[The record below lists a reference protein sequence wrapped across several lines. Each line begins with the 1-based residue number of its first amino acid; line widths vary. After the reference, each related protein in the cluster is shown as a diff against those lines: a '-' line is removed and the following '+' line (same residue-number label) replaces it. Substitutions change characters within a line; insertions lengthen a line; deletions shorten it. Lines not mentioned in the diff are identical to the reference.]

1 MAVRWPSGV
10 PVTDLS
16 LVLGDTVPVRIRVD
30 HALTDCTPALAV
42 KQTIG
47 SADLIM
53 TVTDWTREDDWQTAD
68 WVINTVPLQTA
79 LGSADRTALVAELVL
94 IAPDGAQHTS
104 RPIRVTVRRDMLPAE
119 FAPPAEV
126 LADWSEL
133 VASALAAQLPD
144 ALTAA
149 GMHVDPV
156 AGSSTLS
163 TGPAD
168 TWTPVSLYALTW
180 GDELLAGNLTDS
192 CRLRQ
197 VTMTAL
203 RASTSTASHWLR
215 VLLGKDGNYTQI
227 GISSPVT
234 APVAGQSVTW
244 DFTPGISL
252 NRGDKIMLEIC
263 TGADAGN
270 AVRTPLDLH
279 VVNTPVK
286 DGRGICTS
294 DGYPAVVTDGTM
306 APMMTVMVDYD
317 DGVSVGGVDVATVTQ
332 VQVLGAD
339 VRTAAVNSQAA
350 AQSATAARDQAQ
362 AIADNMTISAGSV
375 TTGAP
380 GTQAAITLT
389 PGATPGSWVMSATI
403 PRGDVGAPGAD
414 ADLTVTDARYG
425 QLAAAN
431 AWVGVQRYHGLVDY
445 YQPVTMWQGLEVQG
459 NLYCAGNISGTFDGT
474 FTGTV
479 EGSITPQSR
488 LDFAA
493 TRGGQIRYYLTCV
506 SGGQMMSL
514 YATGGSSPTLVLSAT
529 RGGMSIPGTLAVA
542 GAINANGG
550 VRVPLPSTSKEALSC
565 EAMIERMAAN
575 DWRRMTRSIDTARPS
590 WVASI
595 VQQLEYNAGYRVGT
609 PNASVKPGFLGND
622 ICDHL
627 VTMTAAAGV
636 SLIGRSTSPWQFA
649 DFLGNYRNADYAVAA
664 VWRIVNS
671 DKASVLLGSTSSGY
685 ITTTATAAACYA
697 HPIHWCDYNLTG
709 ADYRY
714 PLINNVNGVTNRE
727 MSPAWQATIYGK
739 DYLGSATSCL
749 IRGTDYG
756 RDVGDQQY
764 IWALVPPATWD
775 VRHIAVAMTLRQSG
789 DHANVLNRWALF
801 IDGHYVMPMTSLFC
815 GSGHTASISVKVKAH
830 EVGNT
835 LQVGL
840 RMGGARIDAD
850 PAVGINN
857 VWPIMERVVMRD
869 ATVKPVPTVEA
880 STLEVAAAG
889 GEVTLTVSSALTEDV
904 YVIND
909 TMCGHD
915 SAAVWCTQ
923 SSEQIPSGGGQITL
937 TLAANT
943 TGQPRQVWTFAGH
956 HYAQAAV
963 IKINQLA

>member
-1 MAVRWPSGV
+1 MALRWPSGV

-53 TVTDWTREDDWQTAD
+53 TVTGWTRNDDWQTAD
-68 WVINTVPLQTA
+68 WVINTVPLQEA
-79 LGSADRTALVAELVL
+79 LGSADRMDLVAEVIL

-133 VASALAAQLPD
+133 VASALAVQLPD

-156 AGSSTLS
+156 TGSSTLS

-197 VTMTAL
+197 VTMTTL
-203 RASTSTASHWLR
+203 RASTSTVSHWLR

-244 DFTPGISL
+244 DFTPGLSL

-263 TGADAGN
+263 AGADAGN

-279 VVNTPVK
+279 VVNTSVK

-294 DGYPAVVTDGTM
+294 DGYPAVITDGTM

-317 DGVSVGGVDVATVTQ
+317 DGVSVGGTQLATVTQ
-332 VQVLGAD
+332 VQGLGAD

-362 AIADNMTISAGSV
+362 AIADNMTISSGSV

-529 RGGMSIPGTLAVA
+529 RGGMSIPGTLATA
-542 GAINANGG
+542 GTINANGG
-550 VRVPLPSTSKEALSC
+550 VNIPLAVSPATDTAAVNRIYSLGLAQVAMEHHVRNYWVQSRCTATNGVTINHVAPGCYLEAS
-565 EAMIERMAAN
+565 IPAN
-575 DWRRMTRSIDTARPS
+575 TRSSLTLPVTGCNGSGNYSNLAGMSMPIQAPDRNKWIKMTVVIGAGWNWVEHLDADVDSYRIVPVPGDAPGIARIIEVTIWPAKTDGAYRTRVREIIGAVNEAAYIVRTTESLMQYDYNTSPPTAMHR
-590 WVASI
+590 I
-595 VQQLEYNAGYRVGT
+595 VIAQRNHTWGSRAI
-609 PNASVKPGFLGND
+609 NASVWMIMGGLASETIIKLAD
-622 ICDHL
+622 ISGWDPINFGYVDPIRLDLQSSNAAYVCADSP
-627 VTMTAAAGV
+627 TMLRCINGQCCMPDA
-636 SLIGRSTSPWQFA
+636 L
-649 DFLGNYRNADYAVAA
+649 NALSKS
-664 VWRIVNS
+664 W
-671 DKASVLLGSTSSGY
+671 
-685 ITTTATAAACYA
+685 ITTTTEE
-697 HPIHWCDYNLTG
+697 PFIDP
-709 ADYRY
+709 D
-714 PLINNVNGVTNRE
+714 
-727 MSPAWQATIYGK
+727 QAT
-739 DYLGSATSCL
+739 T
-749 IRGTDYG
+749 
-756 RDVGDQQY
+756 
-764 IWALVPPATWD
+764 
-775 VRHIAVAMTLRQSG
+775 
-789 DHANVLNRWALF
+789 
-801 IDGHYVMPMTSLFC
+801 
-815 GSGHTASISVKVKAH
+815 
-830 EVGNT
+830 
-835 LQVGL
+835 
-840 RMGGARIDAD
+840 
-850 PAVGINN
+850 
-857 VWPIMERVVMRD
+857 
-869 ATVKPVPTVEA
+869 
-880 STLEVAAAG
+880 
-889 GEVTLTVSSALTEDV
+889 
-904 YVIND
+904 
-909 TMCGHD
+909 
-915 SAAVWCTQ
+915 
-923 SSEQIPSGGGQITL
+923 
-937 TLAANT
+937 
-943 TGQPRQVWTFAGH
+943 
-956 HYAQAAV
+956 
-963 IKINQLA
+963 NQ

>member
-1 MAVRWPSGV
+1 MDLVIDGRSMAVTWPSGV
-10 PVTDLS
+10 PVMDLS

-53 TVTDWTREDDWQTAD
+53 TVTGWTREGDWQTAD

-79 LGSADRTALVAELVL
+79 LGSADRVDLVAELVL
-94 IAPDGAQHTS
+94 VAPDGAQHTS
-104 RPIRVTVRRDMLPAE
+104 RPIKVWVRRDMLPAE

-156 AGSSTLS
+156 TGSSTLS

-244 DFTPGISL
+244 DFAPGLSL

-263 TGADAGN
+263 AGADAGN
-270 AVRTPLDLH
+270 AARIALDLH

-317 DGVSVGGVDVATVTQ
+317 DGVMVGGVELTTVTQ
-332 VQVLGAD
+332 MQGLGND

-414 ADLTVTDARYG
+414 ADLAVTDARYG
-425 QLAAAN
+425 QLAGSN
-431 AWVGVQRYHGLVDY
+431 SWHGIQIY
-445 YQPVTMWQGLEVQG
+445 YNYVTMMQGLEVQG
-459 NLYCAGNISGTFDGT
+459 DLYCTGNITGT
-474 FTGTV
+474 FTGTFDGEV
-479 EGSITPQSR
+479 TGYITPQSR

-514 YATGGSSPTLVLSAT
+514 FATGGSSPTLVLSAD
-529 RGGMSIPGTLAVA
+529 RGGMSIPGTLTTA

-550 VRVPLPSTSKEALSC
+550 INIPLAVTPATDTAAVNRIYSLGLAQVAMEHHVRNYWVTGQCTGTNGVTINHVAPCCYLEASVPGNTRSSLTLPVTGCNGRGNYSNLAGISMPIHTSDANKWIKMTVLIGAGWNWVEHLDADVDSYRIVPVPGDDPGIARIIEVTTWPARTDGAYRTRVREIIGAVNEAVYIVRTTESLMQYDYNTAPPCAMHRIVIAQRNHTWGSRAINAGVWMIIGGLASETIIKLADISGWDPINFECVNPIRLDLQSNNAAYVCAESPTMLRFINGKCCMPEALDALSK
-565 EAMIERMAAN
+565 
-575 DWRRMTRSIDTARPS
+575 S
-590 WVASI
+590 W
-595 VQQLEYNAGYRVGT
+595 
-609 PNASVKPGFLGND
+609 
-622 ICDHL
+622 
-627 VTMTAAAGV
+627 
-636 SLIGRSTSPWQFA
+636 
-649 DFLGNYRNADYAVAA
+649 
-664 VWRIVNS
+664 
-671 DKASVLLGSTSSGY
+671 
-685 ITTTATAAACYA
+685 ITTTTEE
-697 HPIHWCDYNLTG
+697 PFIDP
-709 ADYRY
+709 D
-714 PLINNVNGVTNRE
+714 
-727 MSPAWQATIYGK
+727 QAT
-739 DYLGSATSCL
+739 T
-749 IRGTDYG
+749 
-756 RDVGDQQY
+756 
-764 IWALVPPATWD
+764 
-775 VRHIAVAMTLRQSG
+775 
-789 DHANVLNRWALF
+789 
-801 IDGHYVMPMTSLFC
+801 
-815 GSGHTASISVKVKAH
+815 
-830 EVGNT
+830 
-835 LQVGL
+835 
-840 RMGGARIDAD
+840 
-850 PAVGINN
+850 
-857 VWPIMERVVMRD
+857 
-869 ATVKPVPTVEA
+869 
-880 STLEVAAAG
+880 
-889 GEVTLTVSSALTEDV
+889 
-904 YVIND
+904 
-909 TMCGHD
+909 
-915 SAAVWCTQ
+915 
-923 SSEQIPSGGGQITL
+923 
-937 TLAANT
+937 
-943 TGQPRQVWTFAGH
+943 
-956 HYAQAAV
+956 
-963 IKINQLA
+963 NQ